1 MSRRL
6 FYVAISMYD
15 VENDVI
21 RMLNGVVFIAKIRS

>member
-1 MSRRL
+1 
-6 FYVAISMYD
+6 MYD